1 MPQHDLVEGTV
12 IGSDL
17 GDWTVIETPGHAP
30 SHVCLHQPE
39 HRLLISGDHLLGRI
53 ALYFDYGWTPDPV
66 GEFLASLDKVEA
78 LDARLALSGHGR
90 PFTDVHGHVEGNRR
104 LVAERLDA
112 VRAALAEGPGTP
124 YELAPRVY
132 GEDWTPERRTWL
144 MTKML
149 CWLRHLEVLGEASP
163 DGRVP
168 GDLEAAGGGLELP
181 AMRIDEHLADGGPCF
196 SFEFFPP
203 KTDQGERNLGRALAE
218 LSRLDPAFV
227 SVTYGAG
234 GSTEQKAKTVDI
246 VSHIKA
252 DYGLEAM
259 AHFTCVGA
267 TTDDLRATLDHMRKS
282 GIQNV
287 LALRGDP
294 PAGQEEWTATEGGL
308 SYSRE
313 LIELIRAEYDF
324 AIGAA
329 CFPETHI
336 HAYSPASDLRYC
348 KEKVD
353 AGARFLIT
361 QLFFDNAVYY
371 DFVARARD
379 IGIDVPIIPGIMPVT
394 DLGQLKRFT
403 SMCGA
408 TIPDALLGEL
418 ELRADSPEAVAE
430 LGVAYA
436 TLQCADLLANGAP
449 GIHFYTLNKSH
460 STRAILGALRA
471 MAPWRQRVAA

>member
-1 MPQHDLVEGTV
+1 M
-12 IGSDL
+12 
-17 GDWTVIETPGHAP
+17 
-30 SHVCLHQPE
+30 
-39 HRLLISGDHLLGRI
+39 
-53 ALYFDYGWTPDPV
+53 
-66 GEFLASLDKVEA
+66 
-78 LDARLALSGHGR
+78 
-90 PFTDVHGHVEGNRR
+90 
-104 LVAERLDA
+104 
-112 VRAALAEGPGTP
+112 
-124 YELAPRVY
+124 
-132 GEDWTPERRTWL
+132 RT
-144 MTKML
+144 T
-149 CWLRHLEVLGEASP
+149 
-163 DGRVP
+163 
-168 GDLEAAGGGLELP
+168 
-181 AMRIDEHLADGGPCF
+181 MRIDERLAAEGPCF

-218 LSRLDPAFV
+218 LSRLGPDFV

-267 TTDDLRATLDHMRKS
+267 TVDDLRGALDRMRQA
-282 GIQNV
+282 GIHNV

-294 PAGQEEWTATEGGL
+294 PAGQDEWTATEGGL

-313 LIELIRAEYDF
+313 LIELIRDDYQF
-324 AIGAA
+324 CIGAA

-336 HAYSPASDLRYC
+336 HAESTESDLRYAR
-348 KEKVD
+348 EKVD

-361 QLFFDNAVYY
+361 QLFFDNQLYY
-371 DFVARARD
+371 DFVVRARD
-379 IGIDVPIIPGIMPVT
+379 AGIDVPIIPGIMPIT
-394 DLGQLKRFT
+394 DVGQIKRFT

-408 TIPDALLGEL
+408 TIPDALLNEL
-418 ELRADSPEAVAE
+418 ELRADQPEAVAE
-430 LGVAYA
+430 MGVAYA

-471 MAPWRQRVAA
+471 MAPWRARVAV